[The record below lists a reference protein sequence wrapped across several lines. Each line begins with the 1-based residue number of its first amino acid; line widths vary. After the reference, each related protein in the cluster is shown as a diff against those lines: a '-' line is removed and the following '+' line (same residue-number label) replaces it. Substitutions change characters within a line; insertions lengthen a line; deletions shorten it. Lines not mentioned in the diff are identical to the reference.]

1 MTTEILIEK
10 VREELGSLDV
20 PVEQAI
26 AATIKIMQSVKATPA
41 PQPSE
46 EKFISRNITLVE
58 YAALPLEEKS
68 RYHDEAEEINQRWVE
83 AQLKKHSAKW
93 IMVVDGRV
101 VRHGTTMKN
110 FPNHEEI
117 IALCNSTGK
126 YPFVFFSPRVFAI
139 EELATSWH
147 TTKEP
152 NDSYPALSINLLG
165 NNNHVET
172 EADLDTGAIDCYA
185 PLEMLQAN
193 GIVKI
198 QSGDVVRFSK
208 HLGQTFFYFALPVW
222 LELAVA
228 TNATRQC
235 VTTVFCVVDWRSS
248 PFTAINPNR
257 TFLLGREVLF
267 ELQPRLVLDFAAKRT
282 EVQFVEAA
290 S

>member
-1 MTTEILIEK
+1 MTTAILIEK
-10 VREELGSLDV
+10 LREELGTFDV
-20 PVEQAI
+20 PAEQAVAMAKEI
-26 AATIKIMQSVKATPA
+26 LQRAKAA

-46 EKFISRNITLVE
+46 DKFISRNITLEE

-93 IMVVDGRV
+93 IMVVDDQI

-126 YPFVFFSPRVFAI
+126 YPFVFFSPRIFAI

-152 NDSYPALSINLLG
+152 NDAYPALSIKLLG

-185 PLEMLQAN
+185 PLELLQAN
-193 GIVKI
+193 GVVKI

-222 LELAVA
+222 LELAVE
-228 TNATRQC
+228 TGTSRKC
-235 VTTVFCVVDWRSS
+235 VTTVFCVVDWRNS
-248 PFTAINPNR
+248 PFAAINPNR

-267 ELQPRLVLDFAAKRT
+267 ELKPRLTLDFAVRCT
-282 EVQFVEAA
+282 EVQFPKAT